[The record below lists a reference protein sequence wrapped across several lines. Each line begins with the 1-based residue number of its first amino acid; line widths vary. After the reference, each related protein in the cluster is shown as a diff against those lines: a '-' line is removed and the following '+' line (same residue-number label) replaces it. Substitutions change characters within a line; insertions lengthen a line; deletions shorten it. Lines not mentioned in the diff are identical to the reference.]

1 VSYHSDTV
9 SHHCKSKDLS
19 RKMSLE
25 FCRLQNKFLPNT
37 TVFICQVI
45 MDVRH
50 VLSHKETA

>member
-1 VSYHSDTV
+1 MSYHSDTV